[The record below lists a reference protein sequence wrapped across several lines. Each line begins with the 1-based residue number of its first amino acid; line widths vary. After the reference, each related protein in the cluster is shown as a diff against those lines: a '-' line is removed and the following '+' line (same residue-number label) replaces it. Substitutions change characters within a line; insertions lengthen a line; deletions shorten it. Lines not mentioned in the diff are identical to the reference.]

1 MADPSEQA
9 GGNTST
15 EDTEENKTWDEL
27 FVYNPDE
34 YFGNTN
40 SQKES
45 RPKIGDP
52 KEVALHTY
60 VTDNKYNENRTVR
73 YNMQQLETMLEHPFA
88 ELIIKTPSY
97 EDAQQ
102 WQQKSSGSFYQA
114 IATSS
119 LPRILPCYRFSIR
132 NQRTAKREF
141 LSRRRHTSSTNTG
154 RVN

>member
-1 MADPSEQA
+1 MIIPAEPEPGPESTNREHKMADPSEQA

-40 SQKES
+40 SKQES

-73 YNMQQLETMLEHPFA
+73 YNMQQLEAMLEHPFA
-88 ELIIKTPSY
+88 ELIIKTPS
-97 EDAQQ
+97 
-102 WQQKSSGSFYQA
+102 
-114 IATSS
+114 
-119 LPRILPCYRFSIR
+119 
-132 NQRTAKREF
+132 
-141 LSRRRHTSSTNTG
+141 
-154 RVN
+154 